1 MRLAPAPLFADVAGA
16 PPGGAAHWLTT
27 EDGPRIRIAHWRP
40 EGAAKGTVLLFPGRT
55 EYIEKY
61 GPAVGD
67 LAARGF
73 ATLVVDWRGQGLADR
88 LLPDPRPGH
97 VANFPDYQRD
107 VAALTQAAALLD
119 LPGPWFLIA
128 HSMGGCIGL
137 RALIEGL
144 PVAAAAFTGP
154 MWAISLTAAQRTLAH
169 GVTALSAFFGLSHRL
184 SPGTKGENYFQIQP
198 FEGNGLTNDPEMYR
212 FIQSQLQAHP
222 ELGIGGPSLQWLRE
236 ALRETARLAH
246 LPAPDLPCITF
257 FGTADAIVSGAAI
270 RARMANWR
278 RGELELIEGG
288 KHEVLM
294 EDAATR
300 AHAFDRM
307 AALFDAAR

>member
-1 MRLAPAPLFADVAGA
+1 MELSPAPLFTDVAGA
-16 PPGGAAHWLTT
+16 PAGGAAHWLAT
-27 EDGPRIRIAHWRP
+27 EDGLRLRIAHWSP
-40 EGAAKGTVLLFPGRT
+40 TGTAKGTVLLFPGRT

-61 GPAVGD
+61 GPAAGD
-67 LAARGF
+67 LTARGF

-97 VANFPDYQRD
+97 VVNFPDYQRD
-107 VAALTQAAALLD
+107 VAAVVQAASALD
-119 LPGPWFLIA
+119 LPKPWFLIA

-144 PVAAAAFTGP
+144 SVAAAAFSGP
-154 MWAISLTAAQRTLAH
+154 MWAISLSMAQRTFAH
-169 GVTALSAFFGLSHRL
+169 GVTALSTFFGLSHRL
-184 SPGTKGENYFQIQP
+184 SPGTKGANYVQVQP

-212 FIQSQLQAHP
+212 FLQNQLAAHP

-246 LPAPDLPCITF
+246 QPSPDLPCLTF
-257 FGTADAIVSGAAI
+257 LGTADAIVSRTAI
-270 RARMANWR
+270 ETRMEHWPK
-278 RGELELIEGG
+278 GELDLVEAGR
-288 KHEVLM
+288 HEVLM

-300 AHAFDRM
+300 ARTFDRI
-307 AALFDAAR
+307 AALFDAAS